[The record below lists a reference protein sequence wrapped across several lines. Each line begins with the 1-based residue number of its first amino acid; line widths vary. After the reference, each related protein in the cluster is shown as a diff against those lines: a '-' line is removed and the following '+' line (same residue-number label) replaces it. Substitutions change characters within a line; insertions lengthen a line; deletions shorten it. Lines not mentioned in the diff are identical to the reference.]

1 MLFPPQGRSP
11 GSCES
16 VAPGECRHSPVA
28 GANSR
33 STDPSMGARIGVLG
47 AGAVGVRAARQLLTA
62 DPEAHVL
69 VSDTDDAKLD
79 AAVRSLGP
87 RAAALIDGPVQDQ
100 GIDVLVVA
108 TPCGHHLE
116 PARDAIGAGVSVV
129 SSSDR
134 IEDVEALRGLDGDAR
149 RAGVSVLT
157 GVGFAPGM
165 SCVLARYGSLAF
177 DIVDEVH
184 IAKVGTGG
192 PACARQHHRALKTA
206 ARDWRDGEWLRRPG
220 GSGRELV
227 WFPEPVSGADCYR
240 AALPDALLLRPA
252 FLDATRITARMA
264 ATRQDRFTSWLP
276 MLSAPHADGDVG
288 AVRVELR
295 GRVGSSHEIRIL
307 GAVARPSI
315 GAAAVVGAAV
325 DHLSAGLIEPGV
337 RGLATAVDPATFLR
351 SVRDRGLSAQEFEG
365 LADLK

>member
-1 MLFPPQGRSP
+1 
-11 GSCES
+11 
-16 VAPGECRHSPVA
+16 
-28 GANSR
+28 
-33 STDPSMGARIGVLG
+33 MGARIGILG
-47 AGAVGVRAARQLLTA
+47 AGAVGARAARQILTA
-62 DPEAHVL
+62 DPDAHVVL
-69 VSDTDDAKLD
+69 ADIDPAKLD
-79 AAVRSLGP
+79 PAVRSLGS
-87 RAAALIDGPVQDQ
+87 RAAALIEGRLQDQ

-116 PARDAIGAGVSVV
+116 PARRAVRAGVAVV
-129 SSSDR
+129 SCSDR

-149 RAGVSVLT
+149 RAGVSVLI

-165 SCVLARYGSLAF
+165 SCVLAAYGATSF
-177 DIVDEVH
+177 DLVDEVH

-252 FLDATRITARMA
+252 FLDATRITARMG

-276 MLSAPHADGDVG
+276 MLSPPHADGGVG

-295 GRVGSSHEIRIL
+295 GRVGTAREIRIL
-307 GAVARPSI
+307 GAVERPSI
-315 GAAAVVGAAV
+315 GAAAVIGAAV
-325 DHLSAGLIEPGV
+325 DEVLEGSIPSGV
-337 RGLATAVDPATFLR
+337 RGLATSVDPSRFLKR
-351 SVRDRGLSAQEFEG
+351 ARDRGLVGQEFEG
-365 LADLK
+365 LADLN